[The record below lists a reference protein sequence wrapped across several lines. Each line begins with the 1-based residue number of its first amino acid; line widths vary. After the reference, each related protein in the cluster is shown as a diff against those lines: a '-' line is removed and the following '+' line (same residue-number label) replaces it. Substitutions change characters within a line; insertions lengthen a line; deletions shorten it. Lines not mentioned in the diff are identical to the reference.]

1 MENSNSLKN
10 LETILCQP
18 QIVQQL
24 LGYLTLDEWLK
35 FVSAFPRWNY
45 SFPHEILLSENGS
58 PLLLFLLRRHLTKHI
73 HTLRLTSPG
82 PIAQGGAVG
91 SIHKCILSNPSAFVC
106 LERLDLS
113 VQMQPIDRLLAI
125 FAAPAFPHLRYLSVR
140 PTEPDCG
147 QNPVCVAP
155 LPVFAPPQL
164 EVMKCHLIGFL
175 ADDGE
180 EYIPAL
186 LQVMQNVVNLTVCE
200 RMIGAT
206 PWLQYLR
213 RVGPFANLETLQ
225 IHAKSDL
232 LKALNKMLFSEEW
245 SFFPKLKS
253 VNISTVSRSRTSIPF
268 KNGFFCPLEI
278 DFSNFGQPMEI
289 SSTLPTNEAIQV
301 GRRALIGRGLIML
314 ELIFLP
320 DNINLSSSTTLAV
333 LNQFGHMVE
342 TLIITV
348 QHTVVLESSTD
359 YLAFLKRFKT
369 LCHLYLFPIIKLTSR
384 SLKVIEL
391 PVELIDSRDV
401 DSEFEALLVCHRGYF
416 SSVKS
421 VSITSPTAFAFCN
434 LSQWHSCHCLDN
446 IPHTQPL
453 KNVCGLFLN
462 LEELFITSDSHLDPE
477 DLQEAV
483 ELCPEL
489 KRLYINRW
497 PISEEAYAMATQEI
511 LSARNLEVLC
521 LLVDSLR
528 IRSSSCEHLLYPR
541 SWTLKYLYI
550 DCIYQPCLSKE
561 ELSRLAKRIPNARWI
576 TIANRETSRCL
587 EFRRSR
593 TAETISE
600 MRLDSGRRGKEP
612 RAFAPELYDV
622 VWKGEEKMKYF
633 IAEWCHSCEA

>member
-1 MENSNSLKN
+1 MRKKN
-10 LETILCQP
+10 LSETILRQP
-18 QIVQQL
+18 HIVQRL

-45 SFPHEILLSENGS
+45 SFPHEILLAENGS
-58 PLLLFLLRRHLTKHI
+58 PLLFFLLRRRLTKHI
-73 HTLRLTSPG
+73 HTLRLISPG

-91 SIHKCILSNPSAFVC
+91 SIHKCILSNPFAFVC

-140 PTEPDCG
+140 PTEPDYG
-147 QNPVCVAP
+147 QNSVCVSP
-155 LPVFAPPQL
+155 LSVFAPPQL

-175 ADDGE
+175 SDDKE

-186 LQVMQNVVNLTVCE
+186 LQVMQNVVSLTVCE
-200 RMIGAT
+200 RMIGVT
-206 PWLQYLR
+206 PWSQYLR
-213 RVGPFANLETLQ
+213 RVGPFSNLEIIQ
-225 IHAKSDL
+225 IHATSDL
-232 LKALNKMLFSEEW
+232 LKALNEMLFSDKW
-245 SFFPKLKS
+245 ILFPKLKS
-253 VNISTVSRSRTSIPF
+253 VKISTVSRLKTSTLF
-268 KNGFFCPLEI
+268 KNGFFRPLEI
-278 DFSNFGQPMEI
+278 DFSSFGQSIEVA
-289 SSTLPTNEAIQV
+289 STLPTNEAIQV
-301 GRRALIGRGLIML
+301 GRRALTGRGLIML

-320 DNINLSSSTTLAV
+320 DTVNLSSSTTLAV

-342 TLIITV
+342 TLIVTV
-348 QHTVVLESSTD
+348 QHTVVPESSVE

-369 LCHLYLFPIIKLTSR
+369 LCHLYLFPIIKLTSS
-384 SLKVIEL
+384 SLKMIEL

-401 DSEFEALLVCHRGYF
+401 DSQFESLLAYHRGYF
-416 SSVKS
+416 PSVKS
-421 VSITSPTAFAFCN
+421 VSITSPPTFPFCN
-434 LSQWHSCHCLDN
+434 RSQWHSCHCLDN

-453 KNVCGLFLN
+453 KNVCGLFLK
-462 LEELFITSDSHLDPE
+462 LEELFLTSDSHLDPG

-483 ELCPEL
+483 EMCPEL

-497 PISEEAYAMATQEI
+497 PISVEAYAMATQEI
-511 LSARNLEVLC
+511 LSARSLEVLC

-528 IRSSSCEHLLYPR
+528 IRSGSCESLLYPR

-550 DCIYQPCLSKE
+550 DCIYQPSLSKE

-600 MRLDSGRRGKEP
+600 MRLDSGRWGKEP

-633 IAEWCHSCEA
+633 IAEWCHACKA

>member
-1 MENSNSLKN
+1 MSTKKPER
-10 LETILCQP
+10 ETILCQP
-18 QIVQQL
+18 QIVQRL

-58 PLLLFLLRRHLTKHI
+58 ALLFFLLRRRLTKHI

-91 SIHKCILSNPSAFVC
+91 GIHKCILSNPFAFAC

-147 QNPVCVAP
+147 QNPVCVSP
-155 LPVFAPPQL
+155 LPVFAPPHL
-164 EVMKCHLIGFL
+164 EVMKCHLIGFI
-175 ADDGE
+175 ADDME

-186 LQVMQNVVNLTVCE
+186 LQVMQKVVNLTVCE

-225 IHAKSDL
+225 IHAKSNL
-232 LKALNKMLFSEEW
+232 LKALSEMLLSEECF
-245 SFFPKLKS
+245 FFPKLKS
-253 VNISTVSRSRTSIPF
+253 VNISNVSRLKTSIPF
-268 KNGFFCPLEI
+268 KNGFFRPLEI
-278 DFSNFGQPMEI
+278 DFSSFGQPMEI
-289 SSTLPTNEAIQV
+289 SSTLSTNEAIQI
-301 GRRALIGRGLIML
+301 GRRALIGKGLIML

-333 LNQFGHMVE
+333 LNKFGHKVK
-342 TLIITV
+342 TLIVTV
-348 QHTVVLESSTD
+348 QHTVVPENSTE

-401 DSEFEALLVCHRGYF
+401 D
-416 SSVKS
+416 
-421 VSITSPTAFAFCN
+421 N
-434 LSQWHSCHCLDN
+434 N

-477 DLQEAV
+477 DLQEAA
-483 ELCPEL
+483 EMCPKL

-497 PISEEAYAMATQEI
+497 PISVEAYAMATQEI
-511 LSARNLEVLC
+511 LSSRNLEVLC

-528 IRSSSCEHLLYPR
+528 IRSGSCERLLYPR

-550 DCIYQPCLSKE
+550 DCIYQPSPSKE

-600 MRLDSGRRGKEP
+600 MRLDLGRRGKEP

-622 VWKGEEKMKYF
+622 VWKGEEKMKYL